1 MSRPRGVGDTGGGRT
16 GGSGTVL
23 GGTIGGRTGGGRT
36 GGGAGTLSV
45 SGWLL
50 ALAVAVAFADAS
62 IVVLAAPELLAEYD
76 STVSAVSWVV
86 TGYNVAIVVAAIP
99 VLLLVRRRG
108 WLVLTAVGL
117 IVFLLASLGCATAGS
132 LESLTW
138 LRVVQGGGA
147 ALLLAGSLPLLAR
160 LAGSD
165 RAGLAAWSAAAA
177 VGAALGP
184 AAGGL
189 LTELFSWRSIFYVQ
203 APLSAAALVALPRA
217 ARSAVPGTAGPVV
230 PARPVRLSPATARV
244 SSAPGS
250 TAPGSTAPGSTVR
263 LFAAHA
269 GLAMISAALVGALF
283 LVILLMINGWGAT
296 PLEAAGMATVLPVGT
311 LAARYVTT
319 GGRPRMLALA
329 GCLTV
334 AGGLASLAAVPDKGW
349 ATAAAAL
356 AVTGVGLGLAVPTLT
371 EASIRLGPRLGVD
384 GAISVAARHAGLVFA
399 LAAVTPLLA
408 SSLATRLDQ
417 AVIAGTEAGLSEP
430 VPLQSKVSLARSL
443 GEALGDTPAG
453 ELPDLDA
460 VFTKVAPDGSL
471 DSLQDTLSG
480 VITTAVTGAFRDSFA
495 LCALCALIALVPA
508 WLIGPGRRTA
518 PGVPRPRPA
527 PVPGPRLGAGSRP
540 EAVPRPGPGPGPVH
554 GPGAAFGPAAAFGP
568 GPGPGLRP
576 GEAFAPGSEPDL
588 GLARHGPAMRSAQS
602 VPPARPGQP
611 TRPAEPGQPTRPA
624 EPGRV
629 GQVSRVGAVML
640 APALAILL
648 AVMTLSSG
656 GRGTLAVPDPCTTQP
671 AFALGGA
678 DGLVQQ
684 IALDTLDGAACD
696 LKTSRAA
703 LLLTLLPESGQPQ
716 LDISDDELTPAIR
729 EGLKHAVDRHD
740 DDGSLP
746 GWLATV
752 LRLAIRVGPV
762 GWLVDTL
769 RAD

>member
-1 MSRPRGVGDTGGGRT
+1 MSRPRGVGD
-16 GGSGTVL
+16 
-23 GGTIGGRTGGGRT
+23 TGGGRT

-230 PARPVRLSPATARV
+230 PARPVRPSPATARV

-356 AVTGVGLGLAVPTLT
+356 AVTGFGLGLAVPTLT

-384 GAISVAARHAGLVFA
+384 GAISVAARHAGLVLA

-460 VFTKVAPDGSL
+460 VFTKAAPDGSL

-540 EAVPRPGPGPGPVH
+540 EAVPRPGPGPVH

-588 GLARHGPAMRSAQS
+588 GLARRGPAMRSAQS